1 MDTIVQTRRSLQQ
14 RLCCLCSFEA
24 PTIAQL
30 LSHLRLVHSSDPRF
44 SVQCGINGCTVTC
57 KSFPS
62 LYSHVYR
69 HHPDAG
75 IRKRKTANHLMEL
88 RDFTSEPTTSS
99 DNHELTPSLLLSDST
114 GIEVHIPYSGKIWRG
129 INFGGLA
136 NLSKGRQIKNSPIFS
151 SCACVSVFVHFVRA

>member
-114 GIEVHIPYSGKIWRG
+114 GIEVHIVCQVLYSLPGVEV
-129 INFGGLA
+129 
-136 NLSKGRQIKNSPIFS
+136 NLLSHLLIL
-151 SCACVSVFVHFVRA
+151 SCNKFLYNI